1 MHTVFRFLRQLL
13 LTVLLLAL
21 LTLVAA
27 GGYFAVTGHKLY
39 ESAIQVTPID
49 TLYSSISSREGFVP
63 YAQLPQTYINAVISA
78 EDSRFTHHK
87 GVDPVSIAR
96 ALVTD
101 LRTGSFAEGGST
113 ITQQLAKNT
122 LFTQEKHLARKAAE
136 MFAALAI
143 EKQYNKEQIFEMYV
157 NTIYFGSGH
166 YGIGEAAQGYF
177 GKTPLQLTDAEAVML
192 AGLPNAPSAY
202 SPNSSPDLAVKR
214 MQVVLNRMVGCK
226 KLTREQA
233 DALAAEAVTLKF
245 LPFSGTQKAPR
256 NGKWTRCAV
265 LFYGIWFGKGGIML
279 SRRRDLRRS
288 LPVILSYQ
296 RISAKVLC
304 IRESFMNPDV
314 SYSGAFMLST
324 MLIFFTCRRMTKQTA
339 SVNSMVSATLSR

>member
-21 LTLVAA
+21 LVLVAA

-39 ESAIQVTPID
+39 EGAIQVTPID

-233 DALAAEAVTLKF
+233 DALAAEAVTLQF
-245 LPFSGTQKAPR
+245 LPASRHRPEHAAAQHWCSSMFPVVPGRKKHRATGSRPVA
-256 NGKWTRCAV
+256 RCFLTV
-265 LFYGIWFGKGGIML
+265 FGLEKEESCCPGEGICGVPF
-279 SRRRDLRRS
+279 R
-288 LPVILSYQ
+288 
-296 RISAKVLC
+296 
-304 IRESFMNPDV
+304 
-314 SYSGAFMLST
+314 
-324 MLIFFTCRRMTKQTA
+324 
-339 SVNSMVSATLSR
+339 

>member
-21 LTLVAA
+21 LVLVAA

-113 ITQQLAKNT
+113 ITQQLAKN
-122 LFTQEKHLARKAAE
+122 LYFTQEKELTRKVAE
-136 MFAALAI
+136 MFMAFHLEAN
-143 EKQYNKEQIFEMYV
+143 YTKEEIFELYV
-157 NTIYFGSGH
+157 NSIYFGSGC
-166 YGIGEAAQGYF
+166 YDVASASQTYF
-177 GKTPLQLTDAEAVML
+177 GVSPSQMTDDQCTLL
-192 AGLPNAPSAY
+192 AGVPNAPSVY
-202 SPNSSPDLAVKR
+202 DPTVNPDLSQQR
-214 MQVVLNRMVGCK
+214 QRQVVSLMVK
-226 KLTREQA
+226 YEYLTETEA
-233 DALAAEAVTLKF
+233 ASLLAAA
-245 LPFSGTQKAPR
+245 
-256 NGKWTRCAV
+256 
-265 LFYGIWFGKGGIML
+265 
-279 SRRRDLRRS
+279 
-288 LPVILSYQ
+288 
-296 RISAKVLC
+296 
-304 IRESFMNPDV
+304 
-314 SYSGAFMLST
+314 
-324 MLIFFTCRRMTKQTA
+324 
-339 SVNSMVSATLSR
+339 

>member
-96 ALVTD
+96 ALVRNPAVILAD
-101 LRTGSFAEGGST
+101 LRSGTLAEGGST

-233 DALAAEAVTLKF
+233 DALAAEAVTLQF
-245 LPFSGTQKAPR
+245 LP
-256 NGKWTRCAV
+256 
-265 LFYGIWFGKGGIML
+265 
-279 SRRRDLRRS
+279 
-288 LPVILSYQ
+288 
-296 RISAKVLC
+296 
-304 IRESFMNPDV
+304 
-314 SYSGAFMLST
+314 
-324 MLIFFTCRRMTKQTA
+324 A
-339 SVNSMVSATLSR
+339 S

>member
-21 LTLVAA
+21 LVLVAA

-101 LRTGSFAEGGST
+101 LRTGSIIGAFVKNFVSGSQQGGST

-233 DALAAEAVTLKF
+233 DALAAEAVTLQF
-245 LPFSGTQKAPR
+245 LP
-256 NGKWTRCAV
+256 
-265 LFYGIWFGKGGIML
+265 
-279 SRRRDLRRS
+279 
-288 LPVILSYQ
+288 
-296 RISAKVLC
+296 
-304 IRESFMNPDV
+304 
-314 SYSGAFMLST
+314 
-324 MLIFFTCRRMTKQTA
+324 A
-339 SVNSMVSATLSR
+339 S

>member
-21 LTLVAA
+21 LVLVAA

-177 GKTPLQLTDAEAVML
+177 GKPPRELTRAEYARLVT
-192 AGLPNAPSAY
+192 ANAPSAY

-233 DALAAEAVTLKF
+233 DALAAEAVTLQF
-245 LPFSGTQKAPR
+245 LP
-256 NGKWTRCAV
+256 
-265 LFYGIWFGKGGIML
+265 
-279 SRRRDLRRS
+279 
-288 LPVILSYQ
+288 
-296 RISAKVLC
+296 
-304 IRESFMNPDV
+304 
-314 SYSGAFMLST
+314 
-324 MLIFFTCRRMTKQTA
+324 A
-339 SVNSMVSATLSR
+339 S

>member
-21 LTLVAA
+21 LVLVAA

-39 ESAIQVTPID
+39 ESAIQVTPLD

-113 ITQQLAKNT
+113 M
-122 LFTQEKHLARKAAE
+122 FTQEKHLARKAAE

-233 DALAAEAVTLKF
+233 DALAAEAVTLQF
-245 LPFSGTQKAPR
+245 LP
-256 NGKWTRCAV
+256 
-265 LFYGIWFGKGGIML
+265 
-279 SRRRDLRRS
+279 
-288 LPVILSYQ
+288 
-296 RISAKVLC
+296 
-304 IRESFMNPDV
+304 
-314 SYSGAFMLST
+314 
-324 MLIFFTCRRMTKQTA
+324 A
-339 SVNSMVSATLSR
+339 S

>member
-21 LTLVAA
+21 LVLMAA

-166 YGIGEAAQGYF
+166 YGIGEAAQGY
-177 GKTPLQLTDAEAVML
+177 LML

-233 DALAAEAVTLKF
+233 DALAAEAVTLQF
-245 LPFSGTQKAPR
+245 LP
-256 NGKWTRCAV
+256 
-265 LFYGIWFGKGGIML
+265 
-279 SRRRDLRRS
+279 
-288 LPVILSYQ
+288 
-296 RISAKVLC
+296 
-304 IRESFMNPDV
+304 
-314 SYSGAFMLST
+314 
-324 MLIFFTCRRMTKQTA
+324 A
-339 SVNSMVSATLSR
+339 S

>member
-21 LTLVAA
+21 LVLVAA

-113 ITQQLAKNT
+113 NDRA
-122 LFTQEKHLARKAAE
+122 HHSARSVRIHPHKAQA
-136 MFAALAI
+136 
-143 EKQYNKEQIFEMYV
+143 
-157 NTIYFGSGH
+157 SR
-166 YGIGEAAQGYF
+166 
-177 GKTPLQLTDAEAVML
+177 
-192 AGLPNAPSAY
+192 
-202 SPNSSPDLAVKR
+202 SPR
-214 MQVVLNRMVGCK
+214 
-226 KLTREQA
+226 
-233 DALAAEAVTLKF
+233 
-245 LPFSGTQKAPR
+245 
-256 NGKWTRCAV
+256 
-265 LFYGIWFGKGGIML
+265 
-279 SRRRDLRRS
+279 
-288 LPVILSYQ
+288 ILSVSH
-296 RISAKVLC
+296 RSAPC
-304 IRESFMNPDV
+304 
-314 SYSGAFMLST
+314 
-324 MLIFFTCRRMTKQTA
+324 IFFPFT
-339 SVNSMVSATLSR
+339 VS

>member
-1 MHTVFRFLRQLL
+1 MEKQGTSAKNWRRWHRNQVIVKSLWWALGGFFALMFILFVLIYNGVIGYMPTIEALRNP
-13 LTVLLLAL
+13 TDK
-21 LTLVAA
+21 
-27 GGYFAVTGHKLY
+27 FA
-39 ESAIQVTPID
+39 S
-49 TLYSSISSREGFVP
+49 TLYTADGKEMGKFYRSKGNR
-63 YAQLPQTYINAVISA
+63 TYVDYEQMSKYLRDALIAT
-78 EDSRFTHHK
+78 EDVRFEEHS
-87 GVDPVSIAR
+87 GVDVR
-96 ALVTD
+96 ALFRSLVK
-101 LRTGSFAEGGST
+101 RIIMGQASAGGGST

-233 DALAAEAVTLKF
+233 DALAAEAVTLQF
-245 LPFSGTQKAPR
+245 LP
-256 NGKWTRCAV
+256 
-265 LFYGIWFGKGGIML
+265 
-279 SRRRDLRRS
+279 
-288 LPVILSYQ
+288 
-296 RISAKVLC
+296 
-304 IRESFMNPDV
+304 
-314 SYSGAFMLST
+314 
-324 MLIFFTCRRMTKQTA
+324 A
-339 SVNSMVSATLSR
+339 S

>member
-101 LRTGSFAEGGST
+101 LRT

-233 DALAAEAVTLKF
+233 DALAAEAVTLQF
-245 LPFSGTQKAPR
+245 LP
-256 NGKWTRCAV
+256 
-265 LFYGIWFGKGGIML
+265 
-279 SRRRDLRRS
+279 
-288 LPVILSYQ
+288 
-296 RISAKVLC
+296 
-304 IRESFMNPDV
+304 
-314 SYSGAFMLST
+314 
-324 MLIFFTCRRMTKQTA
+324 A
-339 SVNSMVSATLSR
+339 S

>member
-101 LRTGSFAEGGST
+101 LRTG
-113 ITQQLAKNT
+113 T
-122 LFTQEKHLARKAAE
+122 LPRAAAPSPSSWPRTPCSLRKSIWPARRRRCSP
-136 MFAALAI
+136 ALAI

-166 YGIGEAAQGYF
+166 YA
-177 GKTPLQLTDAEAVML
+177 
-192 AGLPNAPSAY
+192 
-202 SPNSSPDLAVKR
+202 
-214 MQVVLNRMVGCK
+214 
-226 KLTREQA
+226 
-233 DALAAEAVTLKF
+233 
-245 LPFSGTQKAPR
+245 
-256 NGKWTRCAV
+256 
-265 LFYGIWFGKGGIML
+265 
-279 SRRRDLRRS
+279 
-288 LPVILSYQ
+288 
-296 RISAKVLC
+296 SAK
-304 IRESFMNPDV
+304 P
-314 SYSGAFMLST
+314 
-324 MLIFFTCRRMTKQTA
+324 RRLLGK
-339 SVNSMVSATLSR
+339 RR

>member
-21 LTLVAA
+21 LVLVAA

-113 ITQQLAKNT
+113 ITQQLAKNQY
-122 LFTQEKHLARKAAE
+122 FTQEQTVERKIAE
-136 MFAALAI
+136 VFMALTM
-143 EKQYNKEQIFEMYV
+143 EQHFSKRTILELYV
-157 NTIYFGSGH
+157 NSIYFGDG
-166 YGIGEAAQGYF
+166 YEGIGSASWGYF
-177 GKTPLQLTDAEAVML
+177 GKAPSALDADECTLL
-192 AGLPNAPSAY
+192 AGIPNAPSVYAL
-202 SPNSSPDLAVKR
+202 SQNPGLAR
-214 MQVVLNRMVGCK
+214 ERQQEVLR
-226 KLTREQA
+226 KLVSYDYLGQDAAQHILGNLR
-233 DALAAEAVTLKF
+233 ALAA
-245 LPFSGTQKAPR
+245 
-256 NGKWTRCAV
+256 
-265 LFYGIWFGKGGIML
+265 
-279 SRRRDLRRS
+279 
-288 LPVILSYQ
+288 
-296 RISAKVLC
+296 
-304 IRESFMNPDV
+304 
-314 SYSGAFMLST
+314 
-324 MLIFFTCRRMTKQTA
+324 
-339 SVNSMVSATLSR
+339 